1 MIVDRIHRSSTT
13 LPASP
18 LVVLLMVVAPAMEI
32 NQCCPVPAGCGVRR
46 CISACCAAVTPRSVR
61 AAVQSAAMP
70 AAARLALAAVQVAR
84 RQHQQRGG
92 VGSVLQLPLVPLQLL
107 R

>member
-1 MIVDRIHRSSTT
+1 MLRGSD
-13 LPASP
+13 
-18 LVVLLMVVAPAMEI
+18 
-32 NQCCPVPAGCGVRR
+32 
-46 CISACCAAVTPRSVR
+46 AARSVR
-61 AAVQSAAMP
+61 AVQRAAMP

-84 RQHQQRGG
+84 RQHQQRG